1 MEKFIKDSEKDG
13 MERGF
18 TFRTNEDA
26 KIEEIC
32 LTGSQCQMINRM
44 FISINEFITELEPN
58 IDKNKISQKTEAL
71 LRSYP
76 STLVSDLN
84 KTEKWYLFNNI
95 AHLFLTMAI
104 DSIES

>member
-1 MEKFIKDSEKDG
+1 VIKLTEEKDI
-13 MERGF
+13 F
-18 TFRTNEDA
+18 D
-26 KIEEIC
+26 
-32 LTGSQCQMINRM
+32 MIKSKYQILDEKQLEKLANFYSNSDDYNRM
-44 FISINEFITELEPN
+44 LISINEFITDLEPN
-58 IDKNKISQKTEAL
+58 LDKIKIKQKTEDL

-76 STLVSDLN
+76 PTLVSNLS